1 MYVKIVHLILIFTP
15 RKLKHLALKE
25 VHYQL
30 INTYLIISSVGW
42 QYCNCWEFSGCREQ
56 QSHTNLRGDRNYCY
70 ICQIKKTFNLDKMYK
85 LVKIQEVFNTFLEL
99 KKDLQIFLD
108 NGFSNFW
115 LYYYSAQ
122 FIYNKLGNRKRKHKH
137 MYLKNYI
144 NHSYYNICYLDP

>member
-1 MYVKIVHLILIFTP
+1 MDVKIFHLVLIFTP

-30 INTYLIISSVGW
+30 INTCLIISSVGW
-42 QYCNCWEFSGCREQ
+42 RYCNCWEFSGCRERP
-56 QSHTNLRGDRNYCY
+56 SHTNLRGDQNYCY

-115 LYYYSAQ
+115 LYDYSAQ
-122 FIYNKLGNRKRKHKH
+122 FIYNKLGNRKRKHKQ